1 MTANNEQ
8 IHISALFSDE
18 TESFRIPIEPEPFS
32 NVTVR
37 FRTMKENVDFIYLV
51 EDKRKLLMKKAEEDS
66 IFDYYEIELK
76 LAAAPCSIILRSIRG
91 QSVCFII
98 NWESARTF
106 RNASCFGL
114 YRA

>member
-76 LAAAPCSIILRSIRG
+76 LGRQPHAVL
-91 QSVCFII
+91 F
-98 NWESARTF
+98 
-106 RNASCFGL
+106 
-114 YRA
+114 